1 MSHYFAY
8 GSNMLVE
15 RLQARAPSA
24 QPVSHARIDGWRLRF
39 DKKSLD
45 GSGKCHIER
54 QPGACVH
61 GVVFRIYD
69 ADLERLDQAEG
80 VGHGYVREQLRE
92 VILGDGSKLRAFTY
106 LAQDEAIQEG
116 LPPYDWYR
124 DLGIAGAEQHQL
136 PADGIAPWR
145 QIEAQPDP
153 DLNRQA
159 RVQAMKLLKTYRD
172 RPTGEL
178 FPYHRP
184 ASARVEAV
192 PSLDHLSE
200 TTLYYPCCGR
210 DWSDPLRLFGP
221 WVRHLRFVD
230 PNLRFRA
237 GTNSGQ
243 LSKDKFPEWTF
254 LHREVQG
261 DPTQCT
267 DLGAGPQVEERRP
280 DFVPVT
286 VSELYRHRPT
296 GREVTL
302 HWTKADGRKALD
314 RFSDPLGVF
323 FHRGDSG
330 PCKDP
335 GEGASGSHWLSKAWL
350 TPVLHRLVNHGFI
363 VTDGS
368 CGEEYPELSRFHR
381 DNTVDGARA
390 VREAKDF
397 TVDGLHFQCIGFA
410 GPRYGPTL
418 IWQVDKAD
426 GEGSFFQ
433 APKNV

>member
-24 QPVSHARIDGWRLRF
+24 QPVSHAKIDGWRLRF
-39 DKKSLD
+39 DKKSAD

-54 QPGACVH
+54 RPGQCVH
-61 GVVFRIYD
+61 GVVFRIHD
-69 ADLERLDQAEG
+69 ADLERLDRAEG

-106 LAQDEAIQEG
+106 LAQDEAIQDG
-116 LPPYDWYR
+116 LRPYDWYR

-136 PADGIAPWR
+136 PADGIASWR
-145 QIEAQPDP
+145 QIDAQPDP
-153 DLNRQA
+153 DLERQA
-159 RVQAMKLLKTYRD
+159 RVEAMRLLTTFRD
-172 RPTGEL
+172 RPAGEL
-178 FPYHRP
+178 FPYQRP
-184 ASARVEAV
+184 ASARVEAS
-192 PSLDHLSE
+192 PDLDHLSE

-221 WVRHLRFVD
+221 WVRHLRLVD
-230 PNLRFRA
+230 THRRF
-237 GTNSGQ
+237 GSGSKFGR
-243 LSKDKFPEWTF
+243 LSPSEYPEWKF
-254 LHREVQG
+254 LHREREEEAT
-261 DPTQCT
+261 DTD
-267 DLGAGPQVEERRP
+267 DLGAGSGGEAPATREG
-280 DFVPVT
+280 PVT
-286 VSELYRHRPT
+286 VSEVYRHRPT

-302 HWTKADGRKALD
+302 HWTRMDGRQALD
-314 RFSDPLGVF
+314 RFADSLGVF
-323 FHRGDSG
+323 FHRGDGG
-330 PCKDP
+330 PCKHP
-335 GEGASGSHWLSKAWL
+335 GEGASGSHWLCKAWL

-390 VREAKDF
+390 VREAQDF
-397 TVDGLHFQCIGFA
+397 TVDGFDFQCVGFA

-418 IWQVDKAD
+418 IWQVSKTP
-426 GEGSFFQ
+426 S
-433 APKNV
+433 